1 MTRTP
6 PASVLSLSLFTLAV
20 ACQRPSSATNHPL
33 PLRKLDG
40 PPIARTFWLAH
51 NDAEVLV
58 SATLGHEIR
67 LLAQQPTP
75 GSALPY
81 REVVMFAING
91 ATFCRHTLPWS
102 EQHAC
107 EPPAKANAHAD
118 PYKFKGEVLGFAK
131 LTYTSLRD
139 VAVEQIRVVPGDWP
153 KGMLLAHADP
163 EDFPYDPTNLV
174 ASHNAD
180 HNVRTIG
187 VKDVDG
193 DGELEIIATVHL
205 HKYELVSPYS
215 VHISHWGGRLLVL
228 RDDLTRQL
236 DIPLDFY
243 TSTGDD
249 DAVPAGA
256 THRLNFSYAIEPAA
270 VTAQWCEFSA
280 LLYDTL
286 SECTIELI
294 CPQPTVRARWTYD
307 PRTDTYLDGVREQLR
322 EPIDEADPT
331 WAEQCPDDEDED
343 WDDEDWDDE

>member
-58 SATLGHEIR
+58 SATLGYEIR
-67 LLAQQPTP
+67 LLAQGTTP

-180 HNVRTIG
+180 HNVRRSASRTSTVTANSRSSLPSTSTSMSSSRPTPFTSRIG
-187 VKDVDG
+187 VVG
-193 DGELEIIATVHL
+193 CWFCAT
-205 HKYELVSPYS
+205 
-215 VHISHWGGRLLVL
+215 I
-228 RDDLTRQL
+228 
-236 DIPLDFY
+236 
-243 TSTGDD
+243 
-249 DAVPAGA
+249 
-256 THRLNFSYAIEPAA
+256 
-270 VTAQWCEFSA
+270 
-280 LLYDTL
+280 
-286 SECTIELI
+286 
-294 CPQPTVRARWTYD
+294 
-307 PRTDTYLDGVREQLR
+307 
-322 EPIDEADPT
+322 
-331 WAEQCPDDEDED
+331 
-343 WDDEDWDDE
+343 